1 MKLQGL
7 PSEEKYGIVFQNENV
22 KRKFKELL
30 MNSCPLC
37 EAKYGK
43 FDDLK
48 RHIRHKHEKQYC
60 DICVKNLKVFPKE
73 FRVYSRKELVEH
85 RKTGDR
91 DDTSHKGHPQ
101 CNFCNE
107 RYYDNDELLLHLRRN
122 HFWCHF
128 CENDGRQDYY
138 CNYDDLRSHFRDDH
152 FLCEEK
158 ECSLEKFTSVF
169 RSDIDLKAHRLAKH
183 SKKLSKVATKQAR
196 QVCVEIDYGKRKPHR
211 DRIYNDRNPR
221 GKQEM
226 AAQKTATSDGV
237 SDGDSE
243 ATALADA
250 SKESAN
256 GAVSSD
262 PIVSDKNESG
272 NAEMAGKSLNANAPI
287 FLPSETVSGVSTQVS
302 SSADATT
309 DPAKGLKTEV
319 VGKQWSRVIM
329 GPISHDYGAD
339 FPSIQNSGARP
350 KTSPPL
356 QYENNRKVDKMAKR
370 APANHN
376 NSQKNDRPGALLD
389 SSKIAKA
396 PPGLERSSS
405 TRKMLPP
412 GINIAPNTLLNSNSV
427 ASSAPPGLGQTSE
440 KNKTGSSVQE
450 RNAALVCLI
459 QSLLSDENFS
469 RFKNQSGRFRRSEI
483 DDSSYYIF
491 ISQLFGKNLDVIF
504 YELVDLLPEREK
516 QIQLL
521 QLHGTIRKIKSSKQ
535 GGKPVTESKNAWQ
548 DEGAGFSS
556 AGIVSNGKNAAATKS
571 GAMPDAPS
579 KAKGNASSGDQS
591 QVTKDTP
598 AHNLYGAPLSKK
610 ELERHIV
617 KPTELDFPALPA
629 MSLPQKSWRKKASP
643 NPIPNAWGKSA

>member
-1 MKLQGL
+1 MDYATILYHL
-7 PSEEKYGIVFQNENV
+7 
-22 KRKFKELL
+22 
-30 MNSCPLC
+30 
-37 EAKYGK
+37 
-43 FDDLK
+43 
-48 RHIRHKHEKQYC
+48 
-60 DICVKNLKVFPKE
+60 ICF
-73 FRVYSRKELVEH
+73 
-85 RKTGDR
+85 
-91 DDTSHKGHPQ
+91 
-101 CNFCNE
+101 
-107 RYYDNDELLLHLRRN
+107 
-122 HFWCHF
+122 
-128 CENDGRQDYY
+128 
-138 CNYDDLRSHFRDDH
+138 
-152 FLCEEK
+152 
-158 ECSLEKFTSVF
+158 
-169 RSDIDLKAHRLAKH
+169 
-183 SKKLSKVATKQAR
+183 
-196 QVCVEIDYGKRKPHR
+196 
-211 DRIYNDRNPR
+211 
-221 GKQEM
+221 
-226 AAQKTATSDGV
+226 
-237 SDGDSE
+237 SE